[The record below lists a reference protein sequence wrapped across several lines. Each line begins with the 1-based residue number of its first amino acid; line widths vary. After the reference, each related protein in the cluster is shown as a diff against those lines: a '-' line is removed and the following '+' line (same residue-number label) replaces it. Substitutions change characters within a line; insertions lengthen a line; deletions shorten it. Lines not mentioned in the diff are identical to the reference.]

1 MSTPDT
7 GRPAPRDP
15 GVYDLGADLLEAAE
29 EMVAVEHGEREP
41 AIERVFDG
49 PVLVEVREHGVP
61 VWRLADV
68 RLDVSD
74 SAPDFPALRRALR
87 QSQEGMAAL
96 LGVSLATVRNWDQG
110 RRAPRGPA
118 SQLLRVAGRR
128 PDVFLDLG

>member
-1 MSTPDT
+1 MSTPD
-7 GRPAPRDP
+7 A
-15 GVYDLGADLLEAAE
+15 YDLGADLLEAAE
-29 EMVAVEHGEREP
+29 EIVAIERGEREP
-41 AIERVFDG
+41 AAERVFDG
-49 PVLVEVREHGVP
+49 PVLVEVRERGAP

-74 SAPDFPALRRALR
+74 DAPDFPALRRALR

-118 SQLLRVAGRR
+118 TQLLRVAARH
-128 PDVFLDLG
+128 PDALLDLA

>member
-7 GRPAPRDP
+7 GHPAPRDP

-29 EMVAVEHGEREP
+29 EMVAVERGEREP

-74 SAPDFPALRRALR
+74 SAPDFSALRRALR

-128 PDVFLDLG
+128 PDALLDLG